1 MPKMNSKVMLKT
13 TTYLFLNACKIV
25 RILVFFEKL
34 ENEVCEEPNNL
45 RNSYITVNLEF
56 GIRN

>member
-1 MPKMNSKVMLKT
+1 MLKT

-34 ENEVCEEPNNL
+34 ENEVCEEPDKL
-45 RNSYITVNLEF
+45 RKSYITVNLEF